1 VAKFSYYRDTA
12 SAGQY
17 RPPLRGVDNRYYASA
32 PVDNHFECHE
42 LRSVGFRR
50 WPIRLHHLAMHRP
63 ASDAAINSVTAALEA
78 EADLNGA
85 AQPVFVRVCG
95 DHRDG
100 EGDRPAVWIRQVVV
114 AARRL
119 YYGECI

>member
-1 VAKFSYYRDTA
+1 
-12 SAGQY
+12 
-17 RPPLRGVDNRYYASA
+17 
-32 PVDNHFECHE
+32 
-42 LRSVGFRR
+42 
-50 WPIRLHHLAMHRP
+50 MHRP
-63 ASDAAINSVTAALEA
+63 ASDAAINNVTAALEA

-85 AQPVFVRVCG
+85 AEPDFVRAGG